1 MKPIY
6 LDYHATTP
14 LDPRVFSEMKFFL
27 LNKFGNAASIDH
39 VYGNEASL
47 AVKKARIQISK
58 LIKSDSSEII
68 FNSGATESDNTA
80 IFGIA
85 NYFKEKGN
93 HIITTKIEHKAIL
106 DTCKQLEKQ
115 GFEVTYL
122 NVDKFGS
129 INLDQLSKSITKKTI
144 LISVMMANNEVGTI
158 QPIKEIGKI
167 AKNKGITFHSDVA
180 QAFGHIP
187 IDVRELN
194 LDLMSISGHKIYAPK
209 GIGVLYVNTKT
220 KIHPLIY
227 GGGHERGMRSGTL
240 NVPSIVALGKAAEIA
255 EIEMKDLSIK
265 YRSMI
270 TKLYDEL
277 QKSINIE
284 LNGHPSNR
292 LAHNL
297 NIFIKGVDSKA
308 LINEVKNDIA
318 ISSGS
323 ACTTTEVKPSHVI
336 MAMGYDAERAYS
348 SIRIGIGRFTTN
360 EDIKKTINVIKNAVI
375 KLRNL

>member
-1 MKPIY
+1 
-6 LDYHATTP
+6 
-14 LDPRVFSEMKFFL
+14 
-27 LNKFGNAASIDH
+27 
-39 VYGNEASL
+39 
-47 AVKKARIQISK
+47 
-58 LIKSDSSEII
+58 
-68 FNSGATESDNTA
+68 
-80 IFGIA
+80 
-85 NYFKEKGN
+85 
-93 HIITTKIEHKAIL
+93 
-106 DTCKQLEKQ
+106 
-115 GFEVTYL
+115 
-122 NVDKFGS
+122 
-129 INLDQLSKSITKKTI
+129 
-144 LISVMMANNEVGTI
+144 
-158 QPIKEIGKI
+158 
-167 AKNKGITFHSDVA
+167 
-180 QAFGHIP
+180 
-187 IDVRELN
+187 
-194 LDLMSISGHKIYAPK
+194 K